1 MKKILSLFLFAIIAL
16 ASLTVSAQ
24 NYRIAGTV
32 VDSLAQSPV
41 VGAYVS
47 VEVPGNSAK
56 PIYTTTNLDGK
67 FEFSG
72 LSPQKYLLKVTYLS
86 YRDIQKTVEV
96 KEPVT
101 NLGNLILTEAAQDL
115 KEVQVVGQIQQS
127 QMKGDT
133 TQFNAAAFKTNPDA
147 NVEDLIQKMPGI
159 AVVNGEVQA
168 QGEKVQRVLVDGK
181 QFFGDDATL
190 ALKNLPAE
198 IVDKIEVFDRQ
209 SDQAQLTGFDDGNA
223 QKTINIVTRADRN
236 AGKFGKAFAGYGS
249 DDRYM
254 AGGNLN
260 IFGKQKRISIIG
272 LSNNINQQNFA
283 SQDLAGVLGSS
294 GGGGGRG
301 SRGGGGGSFG
311 GGGNAGNFLVG
322 QQNGITNTSA
332 FGLNYTDKWGEKLDV
347 TGSYFFNRSGNANTQ
362 LTNRETFLS
371 NGSQF
376 YKEQNSYANT
386 NLNHRINFRFEY
398 TIDKNN
404 TIIFSPSVNWQDNQ
418 ATTLRIGA
426 TTLVNG
432 TLLNETNNDK
442 FSHSN
447 ALSSTNSLLWRH
459 KFAKVGR
466 TFSVNLS
473 GNVNNRSSDGSLY
486 ALNQYYTSTRNPSDT
501 IDQRSNTNSDNLRL
515 GANVNYTEPLSKTIQ
530 LQLNYNVTLSNSDS
544 KSETYNFTDSE
555 RGYSRLDTLLSNTF
569 DNQYLT
575 HRAGVSLRGNKKKVT
590 GSIGVDFQSAGLYS
604 QQLFPRRNEVDQT
617 FNNLLPNAFLMFRPS
632 QSKNLR
638 LFYRTST
645 NEPSIT
651 QLQNVVNNTNP
662 LFLTAGN
669 PNLKQEY
676 AHRASLRY
684 SASDTKMGRNF
695 FIYGSANYTANSI
708 TNSTFVAQR
717 PTTLPSGLV
726 LEQGAQLT
734 SPVNLDGN
742 WSVRTFAN
750 YGSPI
755 KAIKTN
761 FNLNTGVNYSRLP
774 GLINDQLNVSNNYA
788 ISQGIVLS
796 SNISTKLDFTLSF
809 NGNYNIVRNSLQP
822 QLNNNYFSQVS
833 AARLNWIFGKG
844 FVLQTDITNQSYRG
858 LGAGFNQNFTLWNA
872 SLGKKFL
879 KDNKGELK
887 LTVFDILAQNNSIN
901 RSVTETY
908 VEDVTSRV
916 LTQYAMLTFTY
927 TLRNFGKAPAPAQD
941 RPRGEWQ
948 RGERGPGGEG
958 GGFRPFE

>member
-1 MKKILSLFLFAIIAL
+1 
-16 ASLTVSAQ
+16 
-24 NYRIAGTV
+24 
-32 VDSLAQSPV
+32 
-41 VGAYVS
+41 
-47 VEVPGNSAK
+47 
-56 PIYTTTNLDGK
+56 
-67 FEFSG
+67 
-72 LSPQKYLLKVTYLS
+72 
-86 YRDIQKTVEV
+86 
-96 KEPVT
+96 
-101 NLGNLILTEAAQDL
+101 
-115 KEVQVVGQIQQS
+115 
-127 QMKGDT
+127 
-133 TQFNAAAFKTNPDA
+133 
-147 NVEDLIQKMPGI
+147 
-159 AVVNGEVQA
+159 
-168 QGEKVQRVLVDGK
+168 
-181 QFFGDDATL
+181 
-190 ALKNLPAE
+190 
-198 IVDKIEVFDRQ
+198 
-209 SDQAQLTGFDDGNA
+209 
-223 QKTINIVTRADRN
+223 
-236 AGKFGKAFAGYGS
+236 
-249 DDRYM
+249 
-254 AGGNLN
+254 
-260 IFGKQKRISIIG
+260 
-272 LSNNINQQNFA
+272 
-283 SQDLAGVLGSS
+283 
-294 GGGGGRG
+294 
-301 SRGGGGGSFG
+301 
-311 GGGNAGNFLVG
+311 
-322 QQNGITNTSA
+322 
-332 FGLNYTDKWGEKLDV
+332 
-347 TGSYFFNRSGNANTQ
+347 
-362 LTNRETFLS
+362 
-371 NGSQF
+371 
-376 YKEQNSYANT
+376 
-386 NLNHRINFRFEY
+386 
-398 TIDKNN
+398 
-404 TIIFSPSVNWQDNQ
+404 
-418 ATTLRIGA
+418 
-426 TTLVNG
+426 
-432 TLLNETNNDK
+432 
-442 FSHSN
+442 
-447 ALSSTNSLLWRH
+447 
-459 KFAKVGR
+459 
-466 TFSVNLS
+466 
-473 GNVNNRSSDGSLY
+473 
-486 ALNQYYTSTRNPSDT
+486 
-501 IDQRSNTNSDNLRL
+501 
-515 GANVNYTEPLSKTIQ
+515 
-530 LQLNYNVTLSNSDS
+530 
-544 KSETYNFTDSE
+544 
-555 RGYSRLDTLLSNTF
+555 
-569 DNQYLT
+569 
-575 HRAGVSLRGNKKKVT
+575 
-590 GSIGVDFQSAGLYS
+590 
-604 QQLFPRRNEVDQT
+604 
-617 FNNLLPNAFLMFRPS
+617 MFRPS

>member
-1 MKKILSLFLFAIIAL
+1 MKKILPLFLFAILCL
-16 ASLTVSAQ
+16 ASQAVNAQ
-24 NYRIAGTV
+24 NYRIIGTV
-32 VDSLAQSPV
+32 MDSVARGPV

-47 VEVPGNSAK
+47 VEVPGNTDK
-56 PIYTTTNLDGK
+56 PVYTTTNLDGK

-72 LSPQKYLLKVTYLS
+72 LRPQKYLLKVTYLS

-147 NVEDLIQKMPGI
+147 TVEDLIQKMPGI
-159 AVVNGEVQA
+159 AIVNGEVQA

-283 SQDLAGVLGSS
+283 SQDLAGALGSS
-294 GGGGGRG
+294 SGGGRG
-301 SRGGGGGSFG
+301 SRGGGGGG
-311 GGGNAGNFLVG
+311 GGGSAGNFLVG
-322 QQNGITNTSA
+322 QQSGITNTSA
-332 FGLNYTDKWGEKLDV
+332 FGLNYSDKWGEKLEV

-362 LTNRETFLS
+362 STNRETFLS
-371 NGSQF
+371 NNSQF

-398 TIDKNN
+398 TLDKNN

-426 TTLVNG
+426 TTLGAG

-442 FSHSN
+442 FTHST

-459 KFAKVGR
+459 KFTKVGR

-473 GNVNNRSSDGSLY
+473 GNVNNRGSDGSLY

-501 IDQRSNTNSDNLRL
+501 IDQISNSNSDNVRL
-515 GANVNYTEPLSKTIQ
+515 SANANYTEPLSKVIQ
-530 LQLNYNVTLSNSDS
+530 LQLNYNVTLSNSNS

-590 GSIGVDFQSAGLYS
+590 GAVGVDFQSAGLYS
-604 QQLFPRRNEVDQT
+604 QQLFPRRNEVNQT
-617 FNNLLPNAFLMFRPS
+617 FTNLLPNAFFMFRPT

-684 SASDTKMGRNF
+684 SASDTKLGRNF
-695 FIYGSANYTANSI
+695 FIYSSVNYTGNSI

-717 PTTLPSGLV
+717 PTTLPNGLV

-761 FNLNTGVNYSRLP
+761 LNLNSGVNFTRLP
-774 GLINDQLNVSNNYA
+774 GLINDLSNISNNYA
-788 ISQGIVLS
+788 FSQGIVLS
-796 SNISTKLDFTLSF
+796 SNISTKLDFTVSF

-822 QLNNNYFSQVS
+822 QLNNNYFSQQTS
-833 AARLNWIFGKG
+833 ARLNWIFGKG
-844 FVLQTDITNQSYRG
+844 FVLQTDVTNQSYRG
-858 LGAGFNQNFTLWNA
+858 LGEGFNQNFTLWNA
-872 SLGKKFL
+872 SVGKKFL

-887 LTVFDILAQNNSIN
+887 LTVFDILAQNNSISRN
-901 RSVTETY
+901 VTETY

-927 TLRNFGKAPAPAQD
+927 TLRNFGKAPAPTEE
-941 RPRGEWQ
+941 RRGD
-948 RGERGPGGEG
+948 RGPGGDRGQG
-958 GGFRPFE
+958 GGGRPFE

>member
-1 MKKILSLFLFAIIAL
+1 MKNSLLTSLIAL
-16 ASLTVSAQ
+16 FCLFSGVVSAQ
-24 NYRIAGTV
+24 NYRIIGTV
-32 VDSLAQSPV
+32 VDSLAQNPV

-47 VEVPGNSAK
+47 VEVPGKSDK
-56 PIYTTTNLDGK
+56 PVYTTTNLDGK

-72 LSPQKYLLKVTYLS
+72 LSPQKYLLKITYLS
-86 YRDIQKTVEV
+86 YRDKQKTVDV
-96 KEPVT
+96 KESVT
-101 NLGNLILTEAAQDL
+101 NLGTLILTEAAQDL

-159 AVVNGEVQA
+159 AIVNGEVQA

-283 SQDLAGVLGSS
+283 SQDLAGALGSS

-301 SRGGGGGSFG
+301 GRGGGGGG
-311 GGGNAGNFLVG
+311 GSSAGNFLVG
-322 QQNGITNTSA
+322 QQSGITNTSA
-332 FGLNYTDKWGEKLDV
+332 FGLNYSDKWGEKLEV
-347 TGSYFFNRSGNANTQ
+347 TGSYFFNRSANTNQ
-362 LTNRETFLS
+362 QTTNRETILS

-398 TIDKNN
+398 TLDKNN

-426 TTLVNG
+426 TTLGAG

-442 FSHSN
+442 YTHST

-459 KFAKVGR
+459 KFAKAGR

-473 GNVNNRSSDGSLY
+473 GNVNNRGSDGSLY

-501 IDQRSNTNSDNLRL
+501 IDQISNSNSDNVRL
-515 GANVNYTEPLSKTIQ
+515 SANANYTEPLSKIVQ

-544 KSETYNFTDSE
+544 KSQTYNFTDSE

-575 HRAGVSLRGNKKKVT
+575 HRAGVTLRGNKQKVT
-590 GSIGVDFQSAGLYS
+590 GAVGIDFQSAGLYS
-604 QQLFPRRNEVDQT
+604 QQLFPRRNEVNQT
-617 FNNLLPNAFLMFRPS
+617 FTNLLPNAFFMFRPT

-684 SASDTKMGRNF
+684 SASDTKLGRNF
-695 FIYGSANYTANSI
+695 FVYSSVNYTGNSI

-717 PTTLPSGLV
+717 PTTLPNGLV

-761 FNLNTGVNYSRLP
+761 LNLNSGVNFTRLP
-774 GLINDQLNVSNNYA
+774 GLINDLSNISNNYA
-788 ISQGIVLS
+788 FSQGIVLS
-796 SNISTKLDFTLSF
+796 SNISTKLDFTVSF

-822 QLNNNYFSQVS
+822 QLNNNYFSQQTS
-833 AARLNWIFGKG
+833 ARLNWIFGKG
-844 FVLQTDITNQSYRG
+844 FVLQTDVTNQSYRG

-887 LTVFDILAQNNSIN
+887 LTVFDILAQNNSISRN
-901 RSVTETY
+901 VTETY

-916 LTQYAMLTFTY
+916 LTQYGMLTFTY

-941 RPRGEWQ
+941 RPREWG
-948 RGERGPGGEG
+948 GERGSGGGGYRGEG
-958 GGFRPFE
+958 GGGRPF